1 MTELAS
7 ADQLR
12 SSFLRWALV
21 LVPGVL
27 VLGFFSG
34 QLAGSGPGNPWFDA
48 LQKPSIY
55 PPASVFG
62 PVWTVLYALMGLA
75 IAIVVG
81 ARGAAWRGKAI
92 GLFVVQLVLNLAW
105 SPLFFAAHQITGS
118 LILLVALD
126 LVVIATIA
134 VFWRVRPVAGL
145 LLLPYLAWIMF
156 ATYLT
161 FEFRQANPQAD
172 GQQVTGAATRI
183 QI

>member
-34 QLAGSGPGNPWFDA
+34 QLAGSGPGNPWFNA